1 MTSFYM
7 SVILDWYGLNN
18 LPAIETLKKD
28 VKYVTDFTPL
38 SSVSI
43 VDFEHVNGCW
53 ASSETLKH

>member
-1 MTSFYM
+1 MT
-7 SVILDWYGLNN
+7 VTLDWYGLNN
-18 LPAIETLKKD
+18 LPAIETLEKD
-28 VKYVTDFTPL
+28 VKYVADFTPL